1 MTGARILVVEDEG
14 IVAMEIKDRL
24 EGLGY
29 KVSELASSGEEAI
42 QKAQRVLPDLV
53 LMDIILKGSMDG
65 VEAAEKIRANLG
77 IPVVYLT
84 AYSDDSTLQRAKI
97 TEPFGYILKPFDERE
112 LYSTIEMALYKHKME
127 RKLMESEQWLAT
139 TLKSI
144 GDAVIATDE
153 GGSITFMNP
162 ASEML
167 TGWKKDEALGIE
179 LCEVFKVVDE
189 DTLTPIESPVTSA
202 LNSGFAASLKDN
214 SILMAKGGR
223 DVPIDYCATSI
234 GDDKGGALGTVLVFR
249 DITERKQAEK
259 EMRIRDSA
267 LASAVNAIAIS
278 DLEGRLTYVNKSF
291 LRMWEYNLDEVL
303 GRPMFQFW
311 QSNDVAAE
319 VQGALLGKGWIGELI
334 AIRKDGT
341 PFDVQLSANIV
352 TDKNGRPIC
361 VMNSFI
367 DITEIKRAEE
377 EMKNYTTKLERA
389 DSDLEKIYDK
399 ISSDLKSALGSV
411 QHLNT
416 LLSSEYEAS
425 LDERARRSLVEAV
438 DATERMNQLLDELG
452 TLNIPIAIYI
462 SLIELYQAKI
472 KRFREWG

>member
-42 QKAQRVLPDLV
+42 QKAERVLPDLV

-97 TEPFGYILKPFDERE
+97 AEPFGYILKPFDERE

-144 GDAVIATDE
+144 GDAVIATDK
-153 GGSITFMNP
+153 GGFITFMNP
-162 ASEML
+162 AAEKL
-167 TGWKKDEALGIE
+167 TGWKKDDALGID

-189 DTLTPIESPVTSA
+189 DTLAPIESPVTRA
-202 LNSGFAASLKDN
+202 LSSGSAASLKDN
-214 SILMAKGGR
+214 SILMAIGKE
-223 DVPIDYCATSI
+223 VPIDYCATSI
-234 GDDKGGALGTVLVFR
+234 SDGKGGALGTVLVFR

-259 EMRIRDSA
+259 DMRIRDSA

-278 DLEGRLTYVNKSF
+278 DLDGRLTYVNKSF
-291 LRMWEYNLDEVL
+291 LRMWEYNQDEVL

-311 QSNDVAAE
+311 QSKDVAAE
-319 VQGALLGKGWIGELI
+319 VQGALLDKGWIGELI

-341 PFDVQLSANIV
+341 PFDVQLSASIV
-352 TDKNGRPIC
+352 TDKNDRPIC

-416 LLSSEYEAS
+416 LLSSEYEAN
-425 LDERARRSLVEAV
+425 LDEKARRSLMEAV

-452 TLNIPIAIYI
+452 TLNIPISIYI